1 MIRADS
7 YGMMESVELR
17 LPFLD
22 KRVVNFAL
30 NLSVKNKIKFGPS
43 WQRKSLLLE
52 KKSIGVAKKYGIN
65 NSIVN
70 RVQIGTPY
78 PGRDLEKIN
87 RKMAI
92 KKFSQFF

>member
-30 NLSVKNKIKFGPS
+30 NLSVKNKIKFARLG
-43 WQRKSLLLE
+43 KENLFTG
-52 KKSIGVAKKYGIN
+52 KKINRQVAKKYGIN

-78 PGRDLEKIN
+78 PGRELEKN
-87 RKMAI
+87 
-92 KKFSQFF
+92 